1 MHYEIAIVGAG
12 PAGLGAALYAARAG
26 RSTVVVERAW
36 SGGQIFQTHRVENY
50 PGVLVSTGPELS
62 QKMEEQARNFGA
74 EFIQNEVVSFNLI
87 MQPKRIDLAD
97 GTSFTADAV
106 ILAMGAQPNVLN
118 IPGESEFTG
127 NGVSYCA
134 TCDGRFFQ
142 GKKIIV
148 VGGGD
153 AALEEAMYLTR
164 FASEITLIHRRDE
177 FRAAK
182 ILQDRLLAEP
192 KITVRW
198 NTALKSIEGEG
209 SVTHV
214 VAENVKTGQEERI
227 DTAAVFIFIGSTADT
242 QLLKGQVI
250 LSPQG
255 EIRTDHSTL
264 KTNLDGVYAA
274 GDVRAKTLRQVVT
287 AVSDGAIAAV
297 EADRALQK
305 LLGK

>member
-12 PAGLGAALYAARAG
+12 PAGLGAALYAARSG

-97 GTSFTADAV
+97 GTSFTADSV
-106 ILAMGAQPNVLN
+106 ILAMGAQPNLLN

-164 FASEITLIHRRDE
+164 FASEIVLIHRRDE

-182 ILQDRLLAEP
+182 IMQDRLLAEP

-198 NTALKSIEGEG
+198 STALKSIEGEG

-214 VAENVKTGQEERI
+214 IAENLKNGEEERI
-227 DTAAVFIFIGSTADT
+227 DTSAVFVFVGSTADT

-255 EIRTDHSTL
+255 EIRTDHLTL

-305 LLGK
+305 LKGK